1 MDIQEKEVLI
11 AEIERFKEEAL
22 NMHIVQVLAHTYTIT
37 SLFDYSIDSDG
48 SVIWYKAQACQ
59 LWDFWQAAKAQAVPE
74 GFVLINAESLAF
86 HAKSIRMFNDGDSEH
101 QREEIE
107 DHVCSI
113 EAMIEVQEPADD

>member
-1 MDIQEKEVLI
+1 MDIQKE
-11 AEIERFKEEAL
+11 REAFEQWYL
-22 NMHIVQVLAHTYTIT
+22 EHHRITHMPSIYCPADALYGGAYTNT
-37 SLFDYSIDSDG
+37 
-48 SVIWYKAQACQ
+48 
-59 LWDFWQAAKAQAVPE
+59 LWTGWQAAKAQAVPE

-113 EAMIEVQEPADD
+113 EAMIEVQEPAND